1 MGQWIAGLQQQG
13 EHVPFALR
21 RETDRHERD
30 AYLSASRMR
39 SLQFVTQAGM
49 LAASGLSAFESRL
62 ANDVP
67 EAAGRLSAISEV
79 AMCAIAAEIRGVMR

>member
-1 MGQWIAGLQQQG
+1 
-13 EHVPFALR
+13 
-21 RETDRHERD
+21 
-30 AYLSASRMR
+30 MR